1 MYFILY
7 SLWFYPLDRL
17 RNVAVEF
24 VLNFTLHWWCKWNFC
39 LIKNKF
45 ELILL
50 RIIIEQWLFF
60 NLKLVV
66 SILLFENSFS
76 FRDYDIVKLKQILI
90 CLCNWLIWKRVLV
103 KLIGDQ
109 LKSIKVSIKKKS
121 WLILYRPS
129 SFYYIFY
136 FFKNFLLLLRKT
148 LD

>member
-109 LKSIKVSIKKKS
+109 LKSIKVSIKKN

-129 SFYYIFY
+129 SFYYIFFIFLKIS
-136 FFKNFLLLLRKT
+136 FFWEKL
-148 LD
+148 